1 MIKLGWLILFVS
13 FRLQTTQKL
22 TVFYNQTSF
31 EDANKYCQDNFQSG
45 SLVVITSNE
54 TKEAVK
60 KEIYNVTISK

>member
-22 TVFYNQTSF
+22 TLFYNQTTF
-31 EDANKYCQDNFQSG
+31 EDANKYCQDNFQKG
-45 SLVVITSNE
+45 SLVIITSNK

-60 KEIYNVTISK
+60 KGIYNTTISK